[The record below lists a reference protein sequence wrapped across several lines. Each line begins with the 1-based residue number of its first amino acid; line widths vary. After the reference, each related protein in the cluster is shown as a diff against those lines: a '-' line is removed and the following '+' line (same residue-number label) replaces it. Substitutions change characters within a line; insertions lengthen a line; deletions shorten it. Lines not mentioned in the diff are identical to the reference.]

1 MRRIGG
7 LGVRLCSVCLAPAL
21 VATVLAAG
29 CAQQPIETRSPLY
42 VLVDDGGNLTVDV
55 LNQSDYRIAG
65 KIVIA
70 SVGDMPPPGAL
81 AAQPNG
87 RVLVTY
93 SGVANAQQL
102 QLKPSTVAC
111 SLVTARCDTVWSGW
125 GSATARTLDD
135 SSVVVPGWDDVHLT
149 SGKLGFFGGQSP
161 GFLREV
167 PLPKSMP
174 GPVAVSGDGRD
185 AYWLTY
191 APPDENQTPEQQL
204 LRVDTSS
211 GKILGQVRFGKR
223 LPFDV
228 AVARDGKV
236 LVSILYDQAP
246 LRPTEV
252 GAAPSQGV
260 FGSSVLAF
268 SPDLS
273 SSRVLRVHDGPTL
286 IAASRSILMVASSTT
301 DVPGIG
307 LYDLNSGS
315 PKNSPPVPQGWKLS
329 GLYVINLA
337 IGGEVGVVVLDRA
350 AHDHFQLGILSLSTG
365 AVTWHEYP
373 GQIVGSVAA

>member
-1 MRRIGG
+1 MR
-7 LGVRLCSVCLAPAL
+7 LFSVYLASATA
-21 VATVLAAG
+21 ATVLAAG
-29 CAQQPIETRSPLY
+29 CGQQPIETRSPLY

-70 SVGDMPPPGAL
+70 SVGDTPPAGAV

-87 RVLVTY
+87 RVIVTY

-111 SLVTARCDTVWSGW
+111 SLATAQCDTVWSGW

-135 SSVVVPGWDDVHLT
+135 SSVVVPGWDDVHFT
-149 SGKLGFFGGQSP
+149 SGKLGFFRGHSSGL
-161 GFLREV
+161 LREV
-167 PLPKSMP
+167 ALPQSMP
-174 GPVAVSGDGRD
+174 GPVAVSGDGQY

-191 APPDENQTPEQQL
+191 APPQPNQTPEQQL

-211 GKILGQVRFGKR
+211 GKIIGEVRFGKR

-228 AVARDGKV
+228 TVGKDGKV

-246 LRPTEV
+246 LRPAEV
-252 GAAPSQGV
+252 GAAPGQGV

-273 SSRVLRVHDGPTL
+273 SSRVLRVQDGPTL
-286 IAASRSILMVASSTT
+286 IAASSSILLVASSTS

-307 LYDLNSGS
+307 LYDLNTGS
-315 PKNSPPVPQGWKLS
+315 PLNSPPMPQGWKLS
-329 GLYVINLA
+329 GLYVIRLDT
-337 IGGEVGVVVLDRA
+337 GEEVGVVALDRA
-350 AHDHFQLGILSLSTG
+350 AHDHFQLGIVSLRTG
-365 AVTWHEYP
+365 AISWHEYA